1 MQPKFINEVYKMKNG
16 EFLSRTESSALRGI
30 AILGIILHNY
40 CHFLGFAVKE
50 NEYKF
55 DPSRPMQ
62 FLDKLFSL
70 DSDLFIHF
78 FSFLGHYGV
87 PIFLFISGY
96 GLVKKYEAQPKGG
109 EPASA
114 KEASPLGR
122 FGGAFIKKH
131 FLKLFRLMVIGY
143 LVFIGIYLLRHS
155 DGAQVYS
162 WDRVLAQLTMT
173 INFFYFDPDHI
184 IKPGPYWYFGL
195 MLQLYILYILVIHRW
210 RSNWLLAALAI
221 GSVALEC
228 CFVDSPDWLNYI
240 RYNFIGALLPFC
252 MGIWIAREEEPLSNS
267 RPPSYSPEGE
277 RLIPLLKAS
286 PRGGWWG
293 VLLRDIGWVLISA
306 LFVLFGS
313 LSFWTWL
320 FVPVFVVT
328 GAIATVKLV
337 SRLCISLPSGGLGVG
352 SWFGSI
358 SAMLFVMHPIARELI
373 ISHYRRIDIYGGI
386 LIYLLSSVALAML
399 LKWILQFIP
408 NPKS

>member
-50 NEYKF
+50 KEHKF

-62 FLDKLFSL
+62 FLDKLFSF

-114 KEASPLGR
+114 KEASPSGR

-131 FLKLFRLMVIGY
+131 FLKLFRLMIIGY

-221 GSVALEC
+221 GSVALES

-267 RPPSYSPEGE
+267 IPPSCSPAGAP
-277 RLIPLLKAS
+277 I
-286 PRGGWWG
+286 
-293 VLLRDIGWVLISA
+293 LRFFTLHSSLFTLVVSA

-320 FVPVFVVT
+320 LVPVFVVT
-328 GAIATVKLV
+328 GAIATVKL
-337 SRLCISLPSGGLGVG
+337 ISNSSLFTLHSSL

-386 LIYLLSSVALAML
+386 FIYLLSSVALAML

>member
-1 MQPKFINEVYKMKNG
+1 MQPKFINEIYKMKNG
-16 EFLSRTESSALRGI
+16 VFLSRTESSALRGI

-62 FLDKLFSL
+62 FLDKLFSF
-70 DSDLFIHF
+70 DSDLFIHL

-114 KEASPLGR
+114 KEASPSGR

-293 VLLRDIGWVLISA
+293 FLLRDIGWVLISA

-320 FVPVFVVT
+320 FVPVSVVT

-386 LIYLLSSVALAML
+386 FIYLLSSVALAML

>member
-62 FLDKLFSL
+62 FLDKLFSF

-114 KEASPLGR
+114 KEASPSGR

-131 FLKLFRLMVIGY
+131 FLKLFRLMIIGY

-221 GSVALEC
+221 GSIALEC

-267 RPPSYSPEGE
+267 IPPSCSPAGAP
-277 RLIPLLKAS
+277 I
-286 PRGGWWG
+286 
-293 VLLRDIGWVLISA
+293 LRFFTLHSSLFTLVVSA

-320 FVPVFVVT
+320 LVPVFVVT
-328 GAIATVKLV
+328 GAIATVKL
-337 SRLCISLPSGGLGVG
+337 ISNSSLFTLHSSL

-386 LIYLLSSVALAML
+386 FIYLLSSVALAML

>member
-1 MQPKFINEVYKMKNG
+1 MRSG
-16 EFLSRTESSALRGI
+16 ELLSRTESSALRGI

-55 DPSRPMQ
+55 DAGRPLQ

-96 GLVKKYEAQPKGG
+96 GLVKKYEAHPQPLPKGG
-109 EPASA
+109 EILHS
-114 KEASPLGR
+114 SL
-122 FGGAFIKKH
+122 FTLHFIKKH
-131 FLKLFRLMVIGY
+131 FLKLFRLMIIGY
-143 LVFIGIYLLRHS
+143 LLFIGVYLLRHS

-162 WDRVLAQLTMT
+162 WDHVLTQLTMT
-173 INFFYFDPDHI
+173 INFLYFDPDHI
-184 IKPGPYWYFGL
+184 IKPGPYWFFGL
-195 MLQLYILYILVIHRW
+195 MLQLYALYILVIHRW
-210 RSNWLLAALAI
+210 RSKWLLLALAL
-221 GSVALEC
+221 GSVVLEA
-228 CFVDSPDWLNYI
+228 CFAESQDWLNYI
-240 RYNFIGALLPFC
+240 RYNFIGGLLPFC
-252 MGIWIAREEEPLSNS
+252 MGVWMARREEPTPNPSQREGSLESRQTSEIPPL
-267 RPPSYSPEGE
+267 G
-277 RLIPLLKAS
+277 
-286 PRGGWWG
+286 
-293 VLLRDIGWVLISA
+293 RDIGWVLVSA

-352 SWFGSI
+352 SWLGSI
-358 SAMLFVMHPIARELI
+358 SAMLFVMHPVMRELI
-373 ISHYRRIDIYGGI
+373 IGHYRKVDIYGGI
-386 LIYLLSSVALAML
+386 FIYLLSSVALAML

>member
-16 EFLSRTESSALRGI
+16 VFLSRTESSALRGI

-114 KEASPLGR
+114 KEASPSGR

-131 FLKLFRLMVIGY
+131 FLKLFRLMIIGY

-221 GSVALEC
+221 GSVALES

-267 RPPSYSPEGE
+267 IPPSCSPAGAP
-277 RLIPLLKAS
+277 I
-286 PRGGWWG
+286 
-293 VLLRDIGWVLISA
+293 LRFFTLHSSLFTLVVSA

-320 FVPVFVVT
+320 LVPVFVVT
-328 GAIATVKLV
+328 GAIATVKL
-337 SRLCISLPSGGLGVG
+337 ISNSSLFTLHSSL

-386 LIYLLSSVALAML
+386 FIYLLSSVALAML

>member
-1 MQPKFINEVYKMKNG
+1 MKNG
-16 EFLSRTESSALRGI
+16 VFLSRTESAALRGI

-55 DPSRPMQ
+55 DSSRPMQ
-62 FLDKLFSL
+62 FFDKLFSL

-96 GLVKKYEAQPKGG
+96 GLVKKYEAHPQTGNENPSLREGHRVG
-109 EPASA
+109 
-114 KEASPLGR
+114 
-122 FGGAFIKKH
+122 FAFIRKH
-131 FLKLFRLMVIGY
+131 FLKLFRLMIIGY
-143 LVFIGIYLLRHS
+143 LVFIGVYLLRHS

-162 WDRVLAQLTMT
+162 WDHVLTQLTMT

-195 MLQLYILYILVIHRW
+195 MLQLYILYILVIYRW
-210 RSNWLLAALAI
+210 RQNSLLIALAA
-221 GSVALEC
+221 GSILLEA
-228 CFVDSPDWLNYI
+228 CFGNQQDWLNYI
-240 RYNFIGALLPFC
+240 RYNFIGGLLPFC
-252 MGIWIAREEEPLSNS
+252 MGIWAARREPLSN
-267 RPPSYSPEGE
+267 SPEGE

-328 GAIATVKLV
+328 GAIATVKL
-337 SRLCISLPSGGLGVG
+337 ISNSSLFTLHSSL

-386 LIYLLSSVALAML
+386 FIYLLSSVALAML
-399 LKWILQFIP
+399 LKWILRYIP
-408 NPKS
+408 KP

>member
-62 FLDKLFSL
+62 FLDKLFSF

-114 KEASPLGR
+114 KEASPSGR

-131 FLKLFRLMVIGY
+131 FLKLFRLMIIGY

-221 GSVALEC
+221 GSIALEC

-252 MGIWIAREEEPLSNS
+252 MGIWIARGEEPLSNS
-267 RPPSYSPEGE
+267 RPPSCSPAGAP
-277 RLIPLLKAS
+277 I
-286 PRGGWWG
+286 
-293 VLLRDIGWVLISA
+293 LRFFTLHSSLFTLVVSA

-320 FVPVFVVT
+320 LVPVFVVT
-328 GAIATVKLV
+328 GAIATVKL
-337 SRLCISLPSGGLGVG
+337 ISNSSLFTLHSSL

-373 ISHYRRIDIYGGI
+373 ISHYRRIDIYGGVF
-386 LIYLLSSVALAML
+386 IYLLSSVALAML

>member
-62 FLDKLFSL
+62 FLDKLFSF

-114 KEASPLGR
+114 KEASPSGR

-131 FLKLFRLMVIGY
+131 FLKLFRLMIIGY

-221 GSVALEC
+221 GSVALES

-267 RPPSYSPEGE
+267 IPPSCSPAGAP
-277 RLIPLLKAS
+277 I
-286 PRGGWWG
+286 
-293 VLLRDIGWVLISA
+293 LRFFTLHSSLFTLVVSA

-320 FVPVFVVT
+320 LVPVFVVT
-328 GAIATVKLV
+328 GAIATVKL
-337 SRLCISLPSGGLGVG
+337 ISNSSLFTLHSSL

-373 ISHYRRIDIYGGI
+373 ISHYRRIDIYGGVF
-386 LIYLLSSVALAML
+386 IYLLSSVALAML

>member
-16 EFLSRTESSALRGI
+16 VFLSRTESSALRGI

-96 GLVKKYEAQPKGG
+96 GLVKKYEAHPKGG

-114 KEASPLGR
+114 KEASPSGR

-131 FLKLFRLMVIGY
+131 FLKLFRLMIIGY

-221 GSVALEC
+221 GSVALES

-252 MGIWIAREEEPLSNS
+252 MGIWIARGEEPLSNS
-267 RPPSYSPEGE
+267 RPPSCSPAGAP
-277 RLIPLLKAS
+277 I
-286 PRGGWWG
+286 
-293 VLLRDIGWVLISA
+293 LRFFTLHSSLFTLVVSA

-320 FVPVFVVT
+320 LVPVFVVT
-328 GAIATVKLV
+328 GAIATVKL
-337 SRLCISLPSGGLGVG
+337 ISNSSLFTLHSSL

-386 LIYLLSSVALAML
+386 FIYLLSSVALAML

>member
-1 MQPKFINEVYKMKNG
+1 MKNG
-16 EFLSRTESSALRGI
+16 VFLSRTESSALRGI

-114 KEASPLGR
+114 KEASPSGR

-221 GSVALEC
+221 GSIALEC

-252 MGIWIAREEEPLSNS
+252 MGIWIARGEEPLSNS
-267 RPPSYSPEGE
+267 RPPSCSPAGAP
-277 RLIPLLKAS
+277 I
-286 PRGGWWG
+286 
-293 VLLRDIGWVLISA
+293 LRFFTLHSSLFTLVVSA

-320 FVPVFVVT
+320 LVPVFVVT
-328 GAIATVKLV
+328 GAIATVKL
-337 SRLCISLPSGGLGVG
+337 ISNSSLFTLHSSL

-373 ISHYRRIDIYGGI
+373 ISHYRRIDIYGG
-386 LIYLLSSVALAML
+386 LFIYLLSSVALAML